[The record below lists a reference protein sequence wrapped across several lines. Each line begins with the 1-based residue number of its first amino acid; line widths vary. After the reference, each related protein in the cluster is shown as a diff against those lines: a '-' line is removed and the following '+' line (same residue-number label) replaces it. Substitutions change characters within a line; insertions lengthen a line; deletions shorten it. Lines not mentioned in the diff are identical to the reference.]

1 MRARRHWLKHE
12 RVAAVTVRVPTALRT
27 FSDGRSSVAVHA
39 DAGATVADVLAA
51 LAGDCPGVLD
61 RVLDEQGALRRH
73 VNVYVGD
80 EDARVLGGLDAV
92 VPDGAEIS
100 ILPAVSG
107 GCAT

>member
-1 MRARRHWLKHE
+1 
-12 RVAAVTVRVPTALRT
+12 VAVVTVRLPTALRP
-27 FSDGRSSVAVHA
+27 FSDGRSSVAV
-39 DAGATVADVLAA
+39 DAGADATIADVLASIVRI
-51 LAGDCPGVLD
+51 CPGVD

-73 VNVYVGD
+73 VNLYVGD

>member
-1 MRARRHWLKHE
+1 
-12 RVAAVTVRVPTALRT
+12 VAVVTVRLPTALRP
-27 FSDGRSSVAVHA
+27 FSGGRSSVAV
-39 DAGATVADVLAA
+39 DAGADATIADVLASMVRI
-51 LAGDCPGVLD
+51 CPGVVD

-73 VNVYVGD
+73 VNLYVGD

>member
-1 MRARRHWLKHE
+1 M
-12 RVAAVTVRVPTALRT
+12 AAVTVRVPTALRP
-27 FSDGRSSVAVHA
+27 FSAGRPTVAVDVEVA
-39 DAGATVADVLAA
+39 ATVAGVLAA
-51 LAGDCPGVLD
+51 LRGSCPGVVD

-73 VNVYVGD
+73 VSVYVGD

-92 VPDGAEIS
+92 VPEGAELS